1 MDFDYNKYTSYFSD
15 SKFWIKIKEVAK
27 KVGLKT
33 TAYALILYYILQKKE
48 VPVSDKLLIT
58 GCLGYFILPIDLI
71 PDFAPVVGYSDDIA
85 GMIFAVKRCMVYI
98 DDEVKKNVSQK
109 LISWFKVESDY
120 VDKLLKDI

>member
-1 MDFDYNKYTSYFSD
+1 M
-15 SKFWIKIKEVAK
+15 
-27 KVGLKT
+27 
-33 TAYALILYYILQKKE
+33 
-48 VPVSDKLLIT
+48 SDKLLIT

>member
-1 MDFDYNKYTSYFSD
+1 MDFDYKKYTSYFSD

-85 GMIFAVKRCMVYI
+85 GMIFAV
-98 DDEVKKNVSQK
+98 SQK